1 MYGTISGAY
10 RKVLWFAGLGAAG
23 CAAAALIGEFWLW
36 LTRVAI
42 PVKTVSICLLLDSS
56 GSMSGSKLAEMKQA
70 AGEFVQRQ
78 SQSHHQLTVV
88 GFDDVARVAAPLT
101 GQSSSV
107 LAAVNGLQLGG
118 GTNMADGLRT
128 AAGALGAPADHKY
141 ILLFTDGLPNSAPD
155 TLSEAAACLAQ
166 QIQVVAV
173 ATGDADASF
182 LGQVTRNPSL
192 VFPAAAGQFEHAFQQ
207 AEKAIERGQLVESAP
222 SGAGVM
228 WGVVRIGVW
237 TLLLAVGVGLALIAG
252 QNIYLHRPWLSRAE
266 GVRGGLGSAAAG
278 FLAGAVGQ
286 ALFTG
291 TTDAPTA
298 LVILVRIVCWAL
310 VGLLIGV
317 GIARFVP
324 NIKPVRGLIG
334 GAVGGAIGA
343 FGFLVIGFFVGD
355 LPARFLGAAII
366 GFCIGAMIALAET
379 AFREAWLEVQY
390 GPGEVRTVSLG
401 RRPVAIGGDAAQATV
416 FVRGAPAVALRYV
429 FEGGQVYCDDIV
441 AEKRDA
447 IGPGDKRNVGK
458 VTVLLRTASPIQ
470 ASPSGTACVPSAGFR
485 MQERPGA
492 APTTLSASISPS
504 AGNSQDQPICLRIRG
519 KQFPLTLGVRL
530 RATDV
535 PGLETSAA
543 DRVVAEV
550 VTNPK
555 DPTVLGLKN
564 LSNREW
570 ETITADGHR
579 NHVPTGRTSRIA
591 LGTKLRFGAT
601 EGILEAPTI

>member
-1 MYGTISGAY
+1 MFGSISDAY

-23 CAAAALIGEFWLW
+23 CAAAALLGELWLW

-42 PVKTVSICLLLDSS
+42 PVKTVAICLLLDCS

-78 SQSHHQLTVV
+78 SQSHHQLAVV

-101 GQSSSV
+101 EQTTSV
-107 LAAVNGLQLGG
+107 LTAVNGLQLGG

-128 AAGALGAPADHKY
+128 AAAALAAPADHKY
-141 ILLFTDGLPNSAPD
+141 VLLFTDGLPNSAPD
-155 TLSEAAACLAQ
+155 TLSEASTCLAQ

-173 ATGDADASF
+173 GTGDADAAF

-207 AEKAIERGQLVESAP
+207 AEKAIERRQLVESAP
-222 SGAGVM
+222 SGAGIM

-237 TLLLAVGVGLALIAG
+237 TLLLAVGVGVALIAG
-252 QNIYLHRPWLSRAE
+252 QNLYLHRPWLTRAE
-266 GVRGGLGSAAAG
+266 GLRGGLGSAAAG
-278 FLAGAVGQ
+278 FVAGAAGQ
-286 ALFTG
+286 ALFSG
-291 TTDAPTA
+291 TNDAPTA
-298 LVILVRIVCWAL
+298 LVLLGRIVGWAL
-310 VGLLIGV
+310 VGLLIGA

-324 NIKPVRGLIG
+324 NLKPLRGLIG
-334 GAVGGAIGA
+334 GAVGGAMGA
-343 FGFLVIGFFVGD
+343 VGFLLLGLLVGD
-355 LPARFLGAAII
+355 LLARFFGAAVI

-379 AFREAWLEVQY
+379 VFREAWLEVQY

-401 RRPVAIGGDAAQATV
+401 RRPVTIGGDAAQTTV

-429 FEGGQVYCDDIV
+429 FEGGKVYCEDVV
-441 AEKRDA
+441 AVRRET

-458 VTVLLRTASPIQ
+458 VAVLLRTASPILSVSSQ
-470 ASPSGTACVPSAGFR
+470 TAGAPPVGPSKT
-485 MQERPGA
+485 ERPGA
-492 APTTLSASISPS
+492 APTAASAPTSPV
-504 AGNSQDQPICLRIRG
+504 ANDSQDQTICLRIRG

-530 RATDV
+530 RAAEV

-550 VTNPK
+550 VANPL
-555 DPTVLGLKN
+555 DPAVLGLKN

-570 ETITADGHR
+570 EAVTADGHR
-579 NHVPTGRTSRIA
+579 NQVPMGRTARLA

-601 EGILEAPTI
+601 EGILETPTI